1 MSLLHPQRAKFW
13 SAIITQV
20 HGSVS
25 LPAGTWVYVDI
36 QPPTGETWEV
46 EISSW
51 CAVIALPY
59 FHNVAYF
66 DYDGITR
73 RTHIATM
80 YDYSTTAGYGY
91 RAAHYSITKILTNAL
106 YGSAGWY
113 HETSA
118 TGYYAYS
125 GFKLSKPLWNP
136 KRLSNPE
143 PKPFKKPTD
152 QKLPTIIEALDQ
164 YKAEILGLDPLKPNE
179 YALGIVLEEDTPL
192 AVDPIT
198 GFPIERK
205 SAYVEANILAD
216 FIDKIKSGVLS
227 PAEVGYK
234 KYFDKWKAEGLI

>member
-1 MSLLHPQRAKFW
+1 MSLLHPLRAKFW
-13 SAIITQV
+13 TAIITQV
-20 HGSVS
+20 QGSVS
-25 LPAGTWVYVDI
+25 LPAATWVYVDI
-36 QPPTGETWEV
+36 QPPTGETWQV
-46 EISSW
+46 EISSR
-51 CAVIALPY
+51 CSAVGLSYDHIIRY
-59 FHNVAYF
+59 Y
-66 DYDGITR
+66 DYDGTTR
-73 RTHIATM
+73 RLHLEAM
-80 YDYSTTAGYGY
+80 YRYATTAGYGY
-91 RAAHYSITKILTNAL
+91 RMAHYAITRILTNTL
-106 YGSAGWY
+106 YGSAAWY

-125 GFKLSKPLWNP
+125 GFKLSKPLWSP
-136 KRLSNPE
+136 KSLSNPE

-152 QKLPTIIEALDQ
+152 KRLPSVIEALDQ